1 METAMNIQMATQA
14 TTGQNEN
21 NSKME
26 AAIMTVK
33 NIIQNKT
40 QILAGLVVGG
50 MMAVAFMLPGNAS
63 ADNSARPLGQVE
75 SSAFI
80 PASATANVI
89 DMDIIDPGFYD
100 AKLISNN
107 KAHGFDM
114 DLLDPG
120 IYDAKLVST
129 SSVWESDGVDP
140 YENVALKSVIKNT
153 GSSFDMDLLDPGFYD
168 AKLISANTGSSFDMD
183 LLDPGFYDAKL
194 ARTSTVW
201 ESDGVDPYENVVLK
215 SVRTGSAMDMD
226 LLDPGI
232 YDAKLAP
239 TSNGIEGLQED
250 NII

>member
-1 METAMNIQMATQA
+1 MKTAMNIQMATQE

-21 NSKME
+21 NNKME
-26 AAIMTVK
+26 AAIMTIK

-50 MMAVAFMLPGNAS
+50 MMAVAFMLPGAAS
-63 ADNSARPLGQVE
+63 ADNSARPLSQVE
-75 SSAFI
+75 SSVFI
-80 PASATANVI
+80 PGSTTANVI

-107 KAHGFDM
+107 RAHGFDM

-120 IYDAKLVST
+120 IYDAKLVGT

-140 YENVALKSVIKNT
+140 YENVALKSVRN
-153 GSSFDMDLLDPGFYD
+153 GSAMDMDLLDPGFYD
-168 AKLISANTGSSFDMD
+168 AKL
-183 LLDPGFYDAKL
+183 
-194 ARTSTVW
+194 
-201 ESDGVDPYENVVLK
+201 
-215 SVRTGSAMDMD
+215 VR
-226 LLDPGI
+226 
-232 YDAKLAP
+232 

>member
-1 METAMNIQMATQA
+1 METAMNIQITTQA
-14 TTGQNEN
+14 TKGQNEN

-26 AAIMTVK
+26 AATMTLK

-50 MMAVAFMLPGNAS
+50 MMAVAFMLPGAAS
-63 ADNSARPLGQVE
+63 ADNPGRPLSQVE
-75 SSAFI
+75 SSVFI
-80 PASATANVI
+80 PTSSTANVI

-100 AKLISNN
+100 AKSISNN

-120 IYDAKLVST
+120 IYDAKLVSA

-140 YENVALKSVIKNT
+140 YENVALKTVRT
-153 GSSFDMDLLDPGFYD
+153 GSAMDMDLLDPGFYD
-168 AKLISANTGSSFDMD
+168 AKLVSTSS
-183 LLDPGFYDAKL
+183 
-194 ARTSTVW
+194 VW
-201 ESDGVDPYENVVLK
+201 ESDGIDPYENVALK

-226 LLDPGI
+226 LLDPGF
-232 YDAKLAP
+232 YDSKLVRG
-239 TSNGIEGLQED
+239 SNGIEGLQED